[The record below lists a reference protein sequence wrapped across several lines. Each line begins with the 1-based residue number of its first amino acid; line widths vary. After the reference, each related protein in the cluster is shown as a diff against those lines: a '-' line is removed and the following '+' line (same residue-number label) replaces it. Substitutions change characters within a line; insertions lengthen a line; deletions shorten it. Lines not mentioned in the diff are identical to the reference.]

1 RSYRRVHEYAIAR
14 GRETAPVS
22 DGGTSDAAGHP
33 GRFDVSLERF
43 EKLVAEALDS
53 IPEELGELLDN
64 VVVRVSDEPPGRLYG
79 LYEGIP
85 LTRRHNY
92 GGLAM
97 PDRITIYR
105 RTILRHATSER
116 RVVEQVRRTVIH
128 EVAHHFG
135 ISDARLR
142 ELGW

>member
-1 RSYRRVHEYAIAR
+1 M
-14 GRETAPVS
+14 GDS
-22 DGGTSDAAGHP
+22 DGLDAPRRGATL
-33 GRFDVSLERF
+33 DVPLERF
-43 EKLVAEALDS
+43 EQLVADALDS

-92 GGLAM
+92 GGMAM

-105 RTILRHATSER
+105 RTILRHATSEA
-116 RVVEQVRRTVIH
+116 RVVEMVRRTVIH

-135 ISDARLR
+135 ISDQRLR

>member
-1 RSYRRVHEYAIAR
+1 M
-14 GRETAPVS
+14 S
-22 DGGTSDAAGHP
+22 DGG
-33 GRFDVSLERF
+33 GRDTPRRSAPLDVPLERF
-43 EKLVAEALDS
+43 EQLVADALDS

-105 RTILRHATSER
+105 RTILRHATSEQ
-116 RVVEQVRRTVIH
+116 RVVELVRRTVIH

-135 ISDARLR
+135 ISDRRLR